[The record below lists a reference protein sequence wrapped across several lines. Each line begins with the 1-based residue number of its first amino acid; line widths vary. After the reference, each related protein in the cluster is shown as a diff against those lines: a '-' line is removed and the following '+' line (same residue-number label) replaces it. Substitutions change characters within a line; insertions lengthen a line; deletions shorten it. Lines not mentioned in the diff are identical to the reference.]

1 MLNKRRIS
9 WIVIVL
15 AAAVA
20 AWYFFFKPGG
30 IRLEPI
36 DAIPANALLVI
47 DAKNVNAIE
56 RNFFLAPQWS
66 DLQSIQLIHNL
77 DSATQ
82 LLKDFAQ
89 ADPDLMQMV
98 EHGKIVVSAI
108 TAGAGKVDYIF
119 ACKTEG
125 FSLQK
130 LQWSYKGIAAEV
142 NTYNSNKETV
152 YSFSVP
158 GVVVS
163 CAMVGKVL
171 LFSMSEVLI
180 ESAISQVKAS
190 TGLNTFPLFKKLYD
204 KGLKDTVPN
213 VFFNMEQLGY
223 YTGGFV
229 KQDYYNVCRR
239 LAGFT
244 SWISLSFNF
253 TDTGIE
259 MSGYAGSAGLNT
271 VLSQY
276 RDAEYNFDE
285 ADNFLIGNTA
295 FAFQGNRP
303 LGILGENKN
312 AGNAESLDWAPWL
325 GTHYTYAVSQ
335 PYDASLS
342 NKAYLIMQVIDR
354 DMALSKLAILSEN
367 STTNYRDFD
376 IYKISDSEILQS
388 VSGFGTGKQTVFAC
402 LIQGYI
408 AVAPSINQLMQVID
422 AYLNQQ
428 TLKQDAAYEILKSR
442 VASNCNY
449 SVYLNPAFSGGLVK
463 NTFASDAGSEF
474 PFQKYNGLLLRF
486 SASKELH
493 IVSGNILYAPGAKQQ
508 SGFTWKTQIDYPVLN
523 GPYAVFNHLSGK
535 EYIFLQDT
543 ALQVYLISP
552 DGNIEW
558 KRAMAA
564 PMTDKVYTVDYYSNG
579 KKQIAFAAAD
589 GIHMLDMLG
598 RDVEGFPISATT
610 EVTSPLSLIDYDG
623 RGDYRM
629 FIGCGNGNIYGF
641 YKDGKPL
648 PGWSPLKNG
657 AILKQAF
664 TYIEKNQKDYILF
677 ANADGTVQIKNRKG
691 ENRINKIKAG
701 NGFISE
707 LIPDAGSGNG
717 RLLAIDSQ
725 FNLVQLTLDGKV
737 QSTPVGSDIQDAALL
752 DMQSDD
758 TMDIIYLSSGT
769 LYAETTAQKP
779 LWQIPVNASGNSSIY
794 TYTSNKNTYIGIADS
809 QLHTLFL
816 IHSDGTPVNGFPA
829 EASGRFIVIES
840 GSLVVSFKGNSIVAY
855 NIK

>member
-312 AGNAESLDWAPWL
+312 AGNAESLDWAPGWARIIRMPFRNPTML
-325 GTHYTYAVSQ
+325 PS
-335 PYDASLS
+335 
-342 NKAYLIMQVIDR
+342 
-354 DMALSKLAILSEN
+354 AI
-367 STTNYRDFD
+367 R
-376 IYKISDSEILQS
+376 
-388 VSGFGTGKQTVFAC
+388 
-402 LIQGYI
+402 
-408 AVAPSINQLMQVID
+408 
-422 AYLNQQ
+422 
-428 TLKQDAAYEILKSR
+428 
-442 VASNCNY
+442 
-449 SVYLNPAFSGGLVK
+449 
-463 NTFASDAGSEF
+463 
-474 PFQKYNGLLLRF
+474 
-486 SASKELH
+486 
-493 IVSGNILYAPGAKQQ
+493 
-508 SGFTWKTQIDYPVLN
+508 
-523 GPYAVFNHLSGK
+523 
-535 EYIFLQDT
+535 
-543 ALQVYLISP
+543 
-552 DGNIEW
+552 
-558 KRAMAA
+558 
-564 PMTDKVYTVDYYSNG
+564 
-579 KKQIAFAAAD
+579 
-589 GIHMLDMLG
+589 
-598 RDVEGFPISATT
+598 
-610 EVTSPLSLIDYDG
+610 
-623 RGDYRM
+623 
-629 FIGCGNGNIYGF
+629 
-641 YKDGKPL
+641 
-648 PGWSPLKNG
+648 
-657 AILKQAF
+657 
-664 TYIEKNQKDYILF
+664 
-677 ANADGTVQIKNRKG
+677 
-691 ENRINKIKAG
+691 RI
-701 NGFISE
+701 
-707 LIPDAGSGNG
+707 
-717 RLLAIDSQ
+717 
-725 FNLVQLTLDGKV
+725 
-737 QSTPVGSDIQDAALL
+737 
-752 DMQSDD
+752 
-758 TMDIIYLSSGT
+758 
-769 LYAETTAQKP
+769 
-779 LWQIPVNASGNSSIY
+779 
-794 TYTSNKNTYIGIADS
+794 
-809 QLHTLFL
+809 
-816 IHSDGTPVNGFPA
+816 
-829 EASGRFIVIES
+829 
-840 GSLVVSFKGNSIVAY
+840 
-855 NIK
+855 